1 MGDEVS
7 KIFFEFMKSEP
18 LFIITNISFGLLIP
32 VQDII
37 LPEIYGRIMTAI
49 EKKDKKNVYK
59 LFIVV
64 IILICIIEI
73 GYTVSDW
80 HDTKLFPELQS
91 FIRTYILK
99 RIVDNNKTSFREII
113 LGDIMSKIIKIPIY
127 LTQWFERVKNIF
139 FPYILT
145 YILGIC
151 YFLYHDIQ
159 LGICLG
165 VLIISYIY
173 LIMYSPVLCKKRTI
187 LKDEIQNEL
196 HEEIDDTLRNLISI
210 YSGNQEEEEFKR
222 LETYEKKYMKA
233 YKYTMDCALY
243 TRICVLPVLLAFIIF
258 FFYRSNTLLANN
270 KINSAKF
277 ISLFIIVLYILSSM
291 MYITDQVRDILFE
304 TGILN
309 NINSLFDKKSQIFNN
324 TSLPNDLIIPHGLFI
339 YDLSYSYMLYTEP
352 VLKNITLTIQPGE
365 RVAIIGEIGGG
376 KSTLLKLILK
386 LEESTSGQI
395 LLDGIPYSNIP
406 IHILREKIGYVPQQ
420 PTLFNRTILEN
431 IKYSNPHV
439 TTDEITA
446 LFEKYNISD
455 EFSNLE
461 DGLNTKVGKNGS
473 KISGGQRQ
481 LIWSL
486 RILLHKPEILI
497 LDEPTASLDEKTKHI
512 LTQMYDSAMQNKT
525 IIMVTHDNYLMN
537 YAKRHIELKDGHIIS
552 DTYVN

>member
-1 MGDEVS
+1 MGNEITE
-7 KIFFEFMKSEP
+7 IFFQFMKDDP
-18 LFIITNISFGLLIP
+18 MLIITNISFALLIP
-32 VQDII
+32 IHDIV
-37 LPEIYGRIMTAI
+37 LPDIYGRIMTAI
-49 EKKDKKNVYK
+49 ENKDKKYIYK
-59 LFIVV
+59 LFILVV
-64 IILICIIEI
+64 FLICIIEI
-73 GYTVSDW
+73 GYTIADW
-80 HDTKLFPELQS
+80 HDTKLFPQLQS

-99 RIVDNNKTSFREII
+99 RIIDNNKTCFREII

-127 LTQWFERVKNIF
+127 LTQWFERVKNVF

-145 YILGIC
+145 YIAGIC

-165 VLIISYIY
+165 VLIISHIY
-173 LIMYSPVLCKKRTI
+173 MIMYSPVLCKKRTI

-210 YSGNQEEEEFKR
+210 YSGNQEEEEFER
-222 LETYEKKYMKA
+222 LDTYEKKYTKA

-258 FFYRSNTLLANN
+258 FFYRSNVLLANN

-304 TGILN
+304 TGIFN
-309 NINSLFDKKSQIFNN
+309 NINSLFDKKPQVFNN
-324 TSLPNDLIIPHGLFI
+324 TILSDVIIPPGLFI
-339 YDLSYSYMLYTEP
+339 YDLTYSYTSYTEP

-386 LEESTSGQI
+386 LEETTSGQI
-395 LLDGIPYSNIP
+395 ILDGIPYSNIP
-406 IHILREKIGYVPQQ
+406 IHVLREKIGYVPQQ
-420 PTLFNRTILEN
+420 PILFNRTVLEN

-439 TTDEITA
+439 TDDEVTD

-497 LDEPTASLDEKTKHI
+497 LDEPTASLDEKTKDI
-512 LTQMYDSAMQNKT
+512 LIQMYDIAMQNKT
-525 IIMVTHDNYLMN
+525 IIMVTHDKYLMN

>member
-1 MGDEVS
+1 
-7 KIFFEFMKSEP
+7 
-18 LFIITNISFGLLIP
+18 
-32 VQDII
+32 
-37 LPEIYGRIMTAI
+37 
-49 EKKDKKNVYK
+49 
-59 LFIVV
+59 
-64 IILICIIEI
+64 
-73 GYTVSDW
+73 
-80 HDTKLFPELQS
+80 
-91 FIRTYILK
+91 
-99 RIVDNNKTSFREII
+99 
-113 LGDIMSKIIKIPIY
+113 
-127 LTQWFERVKNIF
+127 
-139 FPYILT
+139 
-145 YILGIC
+145 
-151 YFLYHDIQ
+151 
-159 LGICLG
+159 
-165 VLIISYIY
+165 
-173 LIMYSPVLCKKRTI
+173 MYSPVLCKKRTI

-222 LETYEKKYMKA
+222 LDTYEKKYTKA

-258 FFYRSNTLLANN
+258 FFYRSNVLLANN

-291 MYITDQVRDILFE
+291 MYITDEVRDILFE

-309 NINSLFDKKSQIFNN
+309 NINSLFDKKPQIFSN
-324 TSLPNDLIIPHGLFI
+324 TKLLPDVIIPPGLFI
-339 YDLSYSYMLYTEP
+339 YDLTYSYTSYTEP

-386 LEESTSGQI
+386 LEEASSGQI
-395 LLDGIPYSNIP
+395 ILDGVPYSNIP

-420 PTLFNRTILEN
+420 PILFNRTVLEN

-439 TTDEITA
+439 TDTEVTD

-461 DGLNTKVGKNGS
+461 DGLHTKVGKNGS

-481 LIWSL
+481 LIWSM

-497 LDEPTASLDEKTKHI
+497 LDEPTASLDVKTKHI
-512 LTQMYDSAMQNKT
+512 LTQMYDIAMQNKT
-525 IIMVTHDNYLMN
+525 IIMVTHDQYLMN

-552 DTYVN
+552 DTYVQKN

>member
-1 MGDEVS
+1 MGNEITE
-7 KIFFEFMKSEP
+7 IFYQFMKDDP
-18 LFIITNISFGLLIP
+18 MLIITNISFALLIP
-32 VQDII
+32 IHDIV
-37 LPEIYGRIMTAI
+37 LPDIYGRIMTAI
-49 EKKDKKNVYK
+49 ENKDKKYIFK
-59 LFIVV
+59 LFALVV
-64 IILICIIEI
+64 FLICIIEI
-73 GYTVSDW
+73 GYTVADW
-80 HDTKLFPELQS
+80 HDTKLFPQLQS

-99 RIVDNNKTSFREII
+99 RIIDNNKTCFREII

-127 LTQWFERVKNIF
+127 LTQWFERVKNVF

-145 YILGIC
+145 YIAGIC

-159 LGICLG
+159 LGLCLG
-165 VLIISYIY
+165 VLIISHIY
-173 LIMYSPVLCKKRTI
+173 LIMYSPILCKKRTI

-222 LETYEKKYMKA
+222 LDTYEKKYTKA

-258 FFYRSNTLLANN
+258 FFYRSNVLLANN

-309 NINSLFDKKSQIFNN
+309 NINSLFDKKPQVFNN
-324 TSLPNDLIIPHGLFI
+324 TILSDVIIPPGLFI
-339 YDLSYSYMLYTEP
+339 YDLTYSYTSYTEP

-386 LEESTSGQI
+386 LEEASSGQI
-395 LLDGIPYSNIP
+395 ILDGVPYSNIP

-420 PTLFNRTILEN
+420 PILFNRTVLEN

-439 TTDEITA
+439 TDTEVTD

-461 DGLNTKVGKNGS
+461 DGLHTKVGKNGS

-481 LIWSL
+481 LIWSM

-497 LDEPTASLDEKTKHI
+497 LDEPTASLDVKTKHI
-512 LTQMYDSAMQNKT
+512 LTQMYDIAMQNKT
-525 IIMVTHDNYLMN
+525 IIMVTHDQYLMN
-537 YAKRHIELKDGHIIS
+537 YAKRHIELKDGHIIN
-552 DTYVN
+552 DTYVK